1 MADQHAP
8 PAAASPVHGEA
19 IVELDD
25 PRAHDPALTGGK
37 AAALARARSAGLPT
51 VGGFVLTTAATAA
64 VDRGLTL
71 EDAVPGLEQRWRHLT
86 GDGAESLVVRS
97 SSTVEDQST
106 DSMAGQFETVV
117 DVRGWD
123 AFREAVDTVLSSRV
137 AASDRSH
144 GRIGPDAPLAV
155 LVQPLV
161 TPFAGG
167 VLFGV
172 DPVTGRS
179 DRVVVSAVE
188 GQPDRLVSGL
198 VEASRYVLT
207 RDGALVESSVVD
219 GGATLDRSALRSLA
233 RLASRTAAHFGGP
246 QDMEWALPEPGADV
260 ILLQSRPVTTEI
272 RGVPSGPILG
282 TGPVAETFPEP
293 LRRLEVDLW
302 VPPLHDAL
310 ATSFS
315 LAGAASKRE
324 LEQSPLVFALDGV
337 VVVDLEL
344 FGEVPMRRSFAA
356 RIAGRA
362 HRLRASW
369 RVGRLRSAL
378 PDLDRHLLRRID
390 GLLGA
395 VPPLDQLTSR
405 QLLALLERG
414 RDALRSLH
422 GHEILTSLLVDPHS
436 PRLTASSVAL
446 RTLSQARESGASDRE
461 IVAEH
466 PVVLSLAPP
475 RIGAEPALPGRSSC
489 PPLPVQESD
498 GDRAAVLREALR
510 LRVRWVQELTGR
522 AAWELGRRL
531 ADEGSLVDQE
541 QVVHLHLRDL
551 RMVGTGRAVAT
562 DVIEQVRN
570 ESEAVQR
577 RERVPARFQLDEEG
591 RPIAVTPKGEGRGG
605 GTGAGGGRGCG
616 PVTHD
621 EHDPPAG
628 SVLVVTTLDPSLGGV
643 LDRLAGLVCE
653 TGSVLA
659 HTAILAR
666 EAGVPTVVGH
676 HDAVD
681 LLPEGETVCVDG
693 TTGEVALAEPESG
706 R

>member
-1 MADQHAP
+1 
-8 PAAASPVHGEA
+8 
-19 IVELDD
+19 
-25 PRAHDPALTGGK
+25 
-37 AAALARARSAGLPT
+37 
-51 VGGFVLTTAATAA
+51 
-64 VDRGLTL
+64 
-71 EDAVPGLEQRWRHLT
+71 
-86 GDGAESLVVRS
+86 
-97 SSTVEDQST
+97 
-106 DSMAGQFETVV
+106 
-117 DVRGWD
+117 
-123 AFREAVDTVLSSRV
+123 
-137 AASDRSH
+137 
-144 GRIGPDAPLAV
+144 
-155 LVQPLV
+155 
-161 TPFAGG
+161 
-167 VLFGV
+167 
-172 DPVTGRS
+172 
-179 DRVVVSAVE
+179 
-188 GQPDRLVSGL
+188 
-198 VEASRYVLT
+198 
-207 RDGALVESSVVD
+207 
-219 GGATLDRSALRSLA
+219 
-233 RLASRTAAHFGGP
+233 
-246 QDMEWALPEPGADV
+246 MEWALLAPGGDV

-310 ATSFS
+310 AASLS

-324 LEQSPLVFALDGV
+324 LERSPLVFALDGV

-356 RIAGRA
+356 RVGGRA
-362 HRLRASW
+362 QRLRASW

-395 VPPLDQLTSR
+395 VPPLEELTSR

-422 GHEILTSLLVDPHS
+422 GHEILTSLLVDRDA

-475 RIGAEPALPGRSSC
+475 RIGDEPALPGRASC
-489 PPLPVQESD
+489 PPLPVQDGD

-531 ADEGSLVDQE
+531 VDEGSLVEQD

-551 RMVGTGRAVAT
+551 RMVGTRRAVAT
-562 DVIEQVRN
+562 DVIEQVRH
-570 ESEAVQR
+570 ETGGAPR
-577 RERVPARFQLDEEG
+577 RERVPARFQLDEDG
-591 RPIAVTPKGEGRGG
+591 HPIGVTPKGEGRGG

-643 LDRLAGLVCE
+643 LDRLVGLVCE

-681 LLPEGETVCVDG
+681 LLPEGEIVCVDG
-693 TTGEVALAEPESG
+693 TSGEVVVSEAEADA
-706 R
+706 